1 MTPTTTVNFHIPMSR
16 SMRDELRVLFENQT
30 GLPAE
35 DAILT
40 RTDDGGPGTV
50 WGFYNDVA
58 SLFFVEP

>member
-1 MTPTTTVNFHIPMSR
+1 MTPTTTVNFYIPMSR

-35 DAILT
+35 EGILS
-40 RTDDGGPGTV
+40 RTVDGPGTV
-50 WGFYNDVA
+50 WGFYNEVA